1 MKKVAIFAAGVLVL
15 GTVSL
20 SFAESGEEIFNK
32 NCKACHANGGN
43 IANPKKTL
51 KKADMDANN
60 VKTAADVVKLI
71 RAATKPMPS
80 YDAAKISDADAKAC
94 ADYVMATFA
103 K

>member
-1 MKKVAIFAAGVLVL
+1 MKKITAVIAAAFLVSSVSVALA
-15 GTVSL
+15 SN
-20 SFAESGEEIFNK
+20 GEEVFNK

-60 VKTAADVVKLI
+60 LKTVDDVVKLI
-71 RAATKPMPS
+71 RNATKPMPS
-80 YDAAKISDADAKAC
+80 YDASKISDADAKAVSE
-94 ADYVMATFA
+94 YILKTFA

>member
-1 MKKVAIFAAGVLVL
+1 MKKMALLAAGALVL

-20 SFAESGEEIFNK
+20 SFANGEEVFNK
-32 NCKACHANGGN
+32 NCKSCHANGGN

-60 VKTAADVVKLI
+60 VKSADDVVKII

-80 YDAAKISDADAKAC
+80 YDASKISDADAKAV
-94 ADYVMATFA
+94 AEYVLKTFA